1 MTARVGTMS
10 VDGTPISQADLAR
23 IEAEEK
29 LHAEQQRRAV
39 QVIAAAAHD
48 ADDCRMLLSILGL
61 GSDVVAA
68 ARRERRTAAV
78 AAAPAAMPAAAPAK
92 RPRKRS
98 AAA

>member
-1 MTARVGTMS
+1 MTARIGTMS
-10 VDGTPISQADLAR
+10 IDGTPISQADLAR

-29 LHAEQQRRAV
+29 LHTEQQRMAV
-39 QVIAAAAHD
+39 RVVAASAID

-61 GSDVVAA
+61 DQAVVAA
-68 ARRERRTAAV
+68 ARSKER
-78 AAAPAAMPAAAPAK
+78 PAAK